1 MGTSTKLFKVFSD
14 EDVYFLWSDKELTVD
29 FVKGD
34 IEEVFT
40 PKYDT
45 IYAIYP
51 PRVRSMSDVQLVF
64 VDDSVFDHEMFI
76 AEVLA
81 KDEKFQEYIRE
92 YFEVN
97 RFVPDYYKQWAYA
110 LLKSDK
116 WFKWDIKKVG

>member
-1 MGTSTKLFKVFSD
+1 METKTKLFKVFSD
-14 EDVYFLWSDKELTVD
+14 GDVYFLWSDKELTID
-29 FVKGD
+29 FKNGL

-40 PKYDT
+40 PKYYT

-51 PRVRSMSDVQLVF
+51 PRVSTMSDVQLVF

-81 KDEKFQEYIRE
+81 KDEEFQEYIRE
-92 YFEVN
+92 YFEIN
-97 RFVPDYYKQWAYA
+97 RYVPSYYKDWAYA

-116 WFKWDIKKVG
+116 WFEWDIKKVG

>member
-14 EDVYFLWSDKELTVD
+14 EDVYFLWSDEELTVD

-40 PKYDT
+40 PKFDT

-64 VDDSVFDHEMFI
+64 VGDSVFDHEMYL
-76 AEVLA
+76 AEVLS
-81 KDEKFQEYIRE
+81 KDERFQEYIRE
-92 YFEVN
+92 YFEIN
-97 RFVPDYYKQWAYA
+97 RYVSSYYKDWAYA
-110 LLKSDK
+110 LLKSDQ
-116 WFKWDIKKVG
+116 WFEWDIQKVG